1 MAKVPN
7 KLINQWTP
15 LHLLAGF
22 AAAERG
28 LTASQTLGWSIAYE
42 LAENILTSKPG
53 AVKKFRLDSV
63 GANNAMM
70 DTVLNMAGFMAA
82 KKLRDDDE

>member
-28 LTASQTLGWSIAYE
+28 FTASQTLGWSIAFE
-42 LAENILTSKPG
+42 LVENGLAKKPG
-53 AVKKFRLDSV
+53 AAKKFRLDSV
-63 GANNAMM
+63 GANNAIM

-82 KKLRDDDE
+82 KKLNDDE